1 MITIDKKI
9 SGILVFAVATLFLFS
24 SAGCDAKKKNRN
36 ADGISVKT
44 MKVELKNINKTLDYV
59 GNIAGQDEAKV
70 YPKVGGKI
78 IEKLKED
85 GSEVKKGDIIAYID
99 RDEVGFQF
107 EKAPVESPLT
117 GIVGRVYVD
126 KGTSVSPATP
136 IALVVDMD
144 NVEVNL
150 DVPEKYLHRVSLGQV
165 AEIKVDAYPEEKF
178 VGKVSKIS
186 PVVDLETR
194 TAPIEIVISNSDHRL
209 KPGMFARLRL
219 IMETHRDVPVIMK
232 EAVLGKEPNVYI
244 YVVSTEGKA
253 SIACQRKI
261 KLGVREG
268 PYYEVEDGLKEG
280 EVVVVMG
287 QQRLYEGAAVRMEE
301 ETAGK

>member
-1 MITIDKKI
+1 MINRKVF
-9 SGILVFAVATLFLFS
+9 GVLILVVATVFLFS
-24 SAGCDAKKKNRN
+24 SAGCDAKGKKRA

-44 MKVELKNINKTLDYV
+44 MKVELRDIDKTLDYV
-59 GNIAGQDEAKV
+59 GNITGQDEAKV
-70 YPKVGGKI
+70 YPKVSGKI

-85 GSEVKKGDIIAYID
+85 GSEVKKGDILAYID

-126 KGTSVSPATP
+126 KGTSVSPDTP

-150 DVPEKYLHRVSLGQV
+150 DAPEKYLHLVSLGQA
-165 AEIKVDAYPEEKF
+165 AEIKVDAYPEEEF
-178 VGKVSKIS
+178 AGKVSKMS

-194 TAPIEIVISNSDHRL
+194 TAPIEIVILNSDHRL

-219 IMETHRDVPVIMK
+219 IMESHHNVPVIMK
-232 EAVLGKEPNVYI
+232 EAIVGKEPNVYVYI
-244 YVVSTEGKA
+244 VSAEGKA
-253 SIACQRKI
+253 SVAHQRKI

-268 PYYEVEDGLKEG
+268 PYYEVTEGLKEG
-280 EVVVVMG
+280 ETVVVMG
-287 QQRLYEGAAVRMEE
+287 QQRLYDGAHVKAEE
-301 ETAGK
+301 RAAGK